1 MAIHG
6 KLFHCT
12 GLTRTANT
20 VDIGVAFA
28 IVI

>member
-1 MAIHG
+1 MAIYG

-12 GLTRTANT
+12 GLTRTANN
-20 VDIGVAFA
+20 VDIGVVVA